1 MFRDSLTE
9 GLLPWRTL
17 YHSAIA
23 WFEYLKVKECS
34 RDCKQSLLSHDMA
47 CIAEKSW
54 RWKRLDLIFT
64 MRDIYIN
71 SNLDSL
77 TKYSSSSRNI
87 KFKAILTWKISE
99 MIMNTIQISTRID
112 IAVPSKGASSAEFD
126 RKKMETKTT
135 TWSEFSSGRKVVEK
149 QILRSEEINEFKIAR
164 L

>member
-1 MFRDSLTE
+1 
-9 GLLPWRTL
+9 
-17 YHSAIA
+17 
-23 WFEYLKVKECS
+23 
-34 RDCKQSLLSHDMA
+34 
-47 CIAEKSW
+47 
-54 RWKRLDLIFT
+54 

-87 KFKAILTWKISE
+87 KFKAILTSKISE

-135 TWSEFSSGRKVVEK
+135 T
-149 QILRSEEINEFKIAR
+149 
-164 L
+164 